1 VRNGAYIDRFLQGV
15 EEIARKVSREDIDR
29 AIEALYQAWKDGR
42 TVFTAGNGGSAGT
55 ATHLAA
61 DLTKMTA
68 IPGQPRLRAMSL
80 VDNIP
85 LVSALVNDDGWD
97 SVYTEQLAT
106 FYRPGDVLITI
117 SVHGGQGR
125 DKAGAWSQNLMKAIA
140 YVKERGGTTI
150 GLAGFD
156 GGAMR
161 AVCDVCVVVPYDTTP
176 HVEGFH
182 VVLHHLIAFC
192 LAERIA
198 GGAGLAR
205 R

>member
-1 VRNGAYIDRFLQGV
+1 MRNGAYIDRFLLGV

-61 DLTKMTA
+61 DLNKMTA
-68 IPGQPRLRAMSL
+68 IPGRPRLRAMSL

-85 LVSALVNDDGWD
+85 L
-97 SVYTEQLAT
+97 
-106 FYRPGDVLITI
+106 RDVLITI

-161 AVCDVCVVVPYDTTP
+161 EACDVCVVVPYDTTP

-198 GGAGLAR
+198 GGAGLSR

>member
-1 VRNGAYIDRFLQGV
+1 MSNGAYIDRFLQGV
-15 EEIARKVSREDIDR
+15 EEIVRKISRPDVDR
-29 AIEALYQAWKDGR
+29 AIEVLYAAWRDGR

-55 ATHLAA
+55 ATHFAA
-61 DLTKMTA
+61 DLCKMTA
-68 IPGQPRLRAMSL
+68 MPGRPRLRALSL

-97 SVYTEQLAT
+97 NVYTEQLET
-106 FYRPGDVLITI
+106 HYRPGDVLITI
-117 SVHGGQGR
+117 SVHGGRGADR
-125 DKAGAWSQNLMKAIA
+125 AGVWSQNLMKAID
-140 YVKERGGTTI
+140 YVKRRGGTTI

-161 AVCDVCVVVPYDTTP
+161 EVCDVCVVVPYDTTP

-182 VVLHHLIAFC
+182 VVLHHLMAFC

-198 GGAGLAR
+198 GGAPMR

>member
-1 VRNGAYIDRFLQGV
+1 MSNEAYIDRFLQGV
-15 EEIARKVSREDIDR
+15 EEIVRKISRADVDR
-29 AIEALYQAWKDGR
+29 AIEVLYAAWRDGR

-55 ATHLAA
+55 ATHFAA
-61 DLTKMTA
+61 DLCKMTA
-68 IPGQPRLRAMSL
+68 MPGRPRLRALSL

-97 SVYTEQLAT
+97 NVYTEQLET
-106 FYRPGDVLITI
+106 HYRTGDVLVTI
-117 SVHGGQGR
+117 SVHGGR
-125 DKAGAWSQNLMKAIA
+125 GADRADVWSQNLMKAIDH
-140 YVKERGGTTI
+140 VKRRGGTTI

-161 AVCDVCVVVPYDTTP
+161 EVCDVCVVVPYDTTP

-182 VVLHHLIAFC
+182 VVLHHLMAFC

-198 GGAGLAR
+198 GGASMR

>member
-1 VRNGAYIDRFLQGV
+1 MTNSAYIERFLQGI
-15 EEIARKVSREDIDR
+15 EEIARKISRPDIDR
-29 AIEALYQAWKDGR
+29 AIELLYRAWEEGR

-61 DLTKMTA
+61 DLNKMTA
-68 IPGQPRLRAMSL
+68 MPGRARLRAMSL

-97 SVYTEQLAT
+97 NVFTEQLET
-106 FYRPGDVLITI
+106 FYRPGDVLVAI
-117 SVHGGQGR
+117 SVHGGKGR
-125 DKAGAWSQNLMKAIA
+125 DKAGAWSQNLMKAIE
-140 YVKERGGTTI
+140 YVKRRGGITI

-161 AVCDVCVVVPYDTTP
+161 EVCDACVVVPYETTP

-198 GGAGLAR
+198 GGKGLAR
-205 R
+205 Q

>member
-1 VRNGAYIDRFLQGV
+1 MTNEAYIDRFLQGV
-15 EEIARKVSREDIDR
+15 EEIVRKISRPDVDR
-29 AIEALYQAWKDGR
+29 AIEVLYAAWRDGR

-55 ATHLAA
+55 ATHFAA
-61 DLTKMTA
+61 DLCKMTA
-68 IPGQPRLRAMSL
+68 MPGRPRLRAQSL

-97 SVYTEQLAT
+97 NIYTEQLET
-106 FYRPGDVLITI
+106 HYRVGDVLVTI
-117 SVHGGQGR
+117 SVHGGRGA
-125 DKAGAWSQNLMKAIA
+125 DKAGVWSQNLMKAID
-140 YVKERGGTTI
+140 YVKRRGGTTI

-161 AVCDVCVVVPYDTTP
+161 EVCDVCVVVPYDTTP

-182 VVLHHLIAFC
+182 VVLHHLMAFC

-198 GGAGLAR
+198 GGASMR

>member
-1 VRNGAYIDRFLQGV
+1 MTNGAYIDRFLQGV
-15 EEIARKVSREDIDR
+15 EEIARKISRADIDR
-29 AIEALYQAWKDGR
+29 AIELLYRAWKEGR
-42 TVFTAGNGGSAGT
+42 TVFVAGNGGSAGT

-61 DLTKMTA
+61 DLVKMTA

-80 VDNIP
+80 VDNVP

-97 SVYTEQLAT
+97 NVYTEQLET
-106 FYRPGDVLITI
+106 FFRPGDVLVTI
-117 SVHGGQGR
+117 SVHGGKGR
-125 DKAGAWSQNLMKAIA
+125 DKAGAWSQNLMKAIE
-140 YVKERGGTTI
+140 YVKRRGGTTI

-161 AVCDVCVVVPYDTTP
+161 DVCDACIVVPYDTTP

-192 LAERIA
+192 LAERI
-198 GGAGLAR
+198 GGVGGSAR
-205 R
+205 Q

>member
-1 VRNGAYIDRFLQGV
+1 VSNEAYIDRFLQGV
-15 EEIARKVSREDIDR
+15 EEIVRKISRADVDR
-29 AIEALYQAWKDGR
+29 AIEVLYAAWRDGR

-55 ATHLAA
+55 ATHFAA
-61 DLTKMTA
+61 DLCKMTA
-68 IPGQPRLRAMSL
+68 MPGRPRLRAMSL

-97 SVYTEQLAT
+97 NVYTEQLET
-106 FYRPGDVLITI
+106 HYRSGDVLVTI
-117 SVHGGQGR
+117 SVHGGRGADR
-125 DKAGAWSQNLMKAIA
+125 AGVWSQNLMKAID
-140 YVKERGGTTI
+140 YVKRRGGTTI

-161 AVCDVCVVVPYDTTP
+161 ELCDVCVVVPYDTTP

-182 VVLHHLIAFC
+182 VVLHHLMAFC

-198 GGAGLAR
+198 GGASMR